1 MSRKLA
7 AACIAVMAW
16 ASAAH
21 AQDAR
26 FFVSGA
32 LGAADGRLD
41 GPYAGDRRDGSDV
54 AGAVRAGAIWQGPIA
69 WGIETGYVD
78 LGKVSEQYIVNLA
91 NVRNEAHTR
100 GTLLGGNATYRFDA
114 PWYLCARGGWLHSWT
129 DLHASA
135 SGSFATAAS
144 TTASG
149 NGWYL
154 GVGGGYDISERA
166 SVGLHYDFYHLKA
179 SSNGTDVSGHV
190 GTLMVQLEYRY

>member
-7 AACIAVMAW
+7 AACVVAMAC

-32 LGAADGRLD
+32 LGASDGQVD
-41 GPYAGDRRDGSDV
+41 GPYRDDRRDGSDV
-54 AGAVRAGAIWQGPIA
+54 AGAVRAGAIWPGTVA

-78 LGKVSEQYIVNLA
+78 LGQVSEQYVVNLV
-91 NVRNEAHTR
+91 NVTNEAHVR
-100 GTLLGGNATYRFDA
+100 GALFGGNATYRFDA

-135 SGSFATAAS
+135 SGPYVTAAS

-179 SSNGTDVSGHV
+179 SSSGADVSGHV

>member
-7 AACIAVMAW
+7 AACVAAIAW
-16 ASAAH
+16 ASASH

-41 GPYAGDRRDGSDV
+41 GPYAGDRRDGSDI
-54 AGAVRAGAIWQGPIA
+54 AGAVRVGAIWQGSIA
-69 WGIETGYVD
+69 WGFETGYVD
-78 LGKVSEQYIVNLA
+78 LGKVSEQYVVNLA

-114 PWYLCARGGWLHSWT
+114 PWYLSARSGFVHSWT
-129 DLHASA
+129 DLRASA
-135 SGSFATAAS
+135 SGSGVTAPGA
-144 TTASG
+144 TASG

-179 SSNGTDVSGHV
+179 SSNGADVSGHV
-190 GTLMVQLEYRY
+190 GTLAAQLEYRY